1 MNDAPARQVIG
12 EIAARLVPREALHR
26 NAGSFRL
33 GLIRAGRRRQFLELQ
48 FELIDQALAALGAW
62 PEQLA
67 LHLGDQ
73 KLQVLDQSFGA
84 GEFGARLD
92 QRSLQRIV
100 VVGKRISCRCH
111 NAIRS

>member
-1 MNDAPARQVIG
+1 MASSGMLA
-12 EIAARLVPREALHR
+12 LVSQRWHFTSNHPKPPFKHCAIVGDGC
-26 NAGSFRL
+26 AG
-33 GLIRAGRRRQFLELQ
+33 LELQ

-73 KLQVLDQSFGA
+73 KLQVLDQGFGA
-84 GEFGARLD
+84 GQPRARLD
-92 QRSLQRIV
+92 QCSFQRIV
-100 VVGKRISCRCH
+100 VVRKRISCRCH